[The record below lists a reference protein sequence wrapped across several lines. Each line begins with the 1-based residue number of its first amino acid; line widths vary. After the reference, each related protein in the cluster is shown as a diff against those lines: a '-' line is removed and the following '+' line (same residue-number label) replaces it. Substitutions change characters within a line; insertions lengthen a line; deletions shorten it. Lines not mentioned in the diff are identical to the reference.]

1 MLEDTQGK
9 GTSGVDSEYGTVG
22 WTEGND
28 IVVQADFQSTN
39 IPLFVI
45 TSDKYL
51 GALKGFSYLFNK
63 YWGRDQGVIVAGFQA
78 PDFLLPDNFHFH
90 SLGDMA
96 DYPVGKWSNALIKL
110 LHDYSKVEVFGL
122 MLEDY
127 WISRPV
133 DRNAISILYWYM
145 KQFKYV
151 LKMDLCADRL
161 YAAGATDYDNCGHLD
176 LMRSDPASQYH
187 MSLMT
192 GLWNRE
198 LMLRYLIPDESP
210 WDVELQGTPR
220 VREDAG
226 EVLVL
231 GTRQWP
237 IRHILAHR
245 RGDPSEMSLDG
256 LKLNDIEYM
265 QDNNLI

>member
-133 DRNAISILYWYM
+133 DRNAISILYW
-145 KQFKYV
+145 
-151 LKMDLCADRL
+151 
-161 YAAGATDYDNCGHLD
+161 
-176 LMRSDPASQYH
+176 
-187 MSLMT
+187 
-192 GLWNRE
+192 
-198 LMLRYLIPDESP
+198 
-210 WDVELQGTPR
+210 
-220 VREDAG
+220 
-226 EVLVL
+226 
-231 GTRQWP
+231 
-237 IRHILAHR
+237 
-245 RGDPSEMSLDG
+245 
-256 LKLNDIEYM
+256 
-265 QDNNLI
+265 

>member
-1 MLEDTQGK
+1 M
-9 GTSGVDSEYGTVG
+9 
-22 WTEGND
+22 
-28 IVVQADFQSTN
+28 VQAEFQSTN

-51 GALKGFSYLFNK
+51 NALKGFSYLFNK
-63 YWGRDQGVIVAGFQA
+63 YWGRDQGVIVAGFQT
-78 PDFLLPDNFHFH
+78 PDFELPANFHFH

-96 DYPVGKWSNALIKL
+96 DYPVGRWSDALIKL
-110 LHDYSKVEVFGL
+110 LHDYSTVEVFGL

-133 DRNAISILYWYM
+133 DRQAISILYWYM

-161 YAAGATDYDNCGHLD
+161 YAAGVTDYDNCGHLD

-220 VREDAG
+220 VRVDADA
-226 EVLVL
+226 VLVL

-237 IRHILAHR
+237 VKHILAHR
-245 RGDPSEMSLDG
+245 RGKPEEMILDG
-256 LKLNDIEYM
+256 LKLNDIEFM
-265 QDNNLI
+265 QDNDLI